1 MSGPAPGLRCAV
13 VLCTYNGAR
22 FLPQQLE
29 SLRAQTVQPAQY
41 VLSDD
46 ASSDDTWAMLQAFA
60 SERMAAGCE
69 VILHR
74 NEDNLG
80 YVRHF
85 EQALQRADAEVLL
98 PCDQDDVWHPGK
110 IARMAEVFAARPGL
124 LMLHADARLVDGEG
138 KPSGRGLFE
147 VLEVTADEMQAMHEG
162 RAFDVLLRRNIVTG
176 AVMALRRRLLEGA
189 FPVGDGWAHDEW
201 LAMLAAMQGEA
212 DTLDEAWV
220 DYRQHGGNQIG
231 VRERSAV
238 QKHLGIGVGRREF
251 LRRLVGRQESLL
263 AHLQSQGVGDERLG
277 EVRDRLAHARLR
289 AGLDSKGWAR
299 LRDVMAEWR
308 TGRYARYGSGWRSV
322 MSDWLGLD

>member
-138 KPSGRGLFE
+138 KPLGRGLFE

-231 VRERSAV
+231 VRERSVV

-263 AHLQSQGVGDERLG
+263 AHLQSQDVSDEWLG

-299 LRDVMAEWR
+299 LRDVMSEWR

-322 MSDWLGLD
+322 VSDWLGLD

>member
-60 SERMAAGCE
+60 SERIAAGCE

-74 NEDNLG
+74 NEGNLG

-138 KPSGRGLFE
+138 KPLGRGLFE

-231 VRERSAV
+231 VRDKQGLQHAGIGLGRSEFMQRAALRWEALDRYAARSPQWAHRRADLAERRCHAQARAGEAGASSIARWRAIWREWRSGRYDRFGNGLRSALADA
-238 QKHLGIGVGRREF
+238 LGV
-251 LRRLVGRQESLL
+251 
-263 AHLQSQGVGDERLG
+263 D
-277 EVRDRLAHARLR
+277 
-289 AGLDSKGWAR
+289 
-299 LRDVMAEWR
+299 
-308 TGRYARYGSGWRSV
+308 
-322 MSDWLGLD
+322 

>member
-1 MSGPAPGLRCAV
+1 MSGPTPGLRCAV

-60 SERMAAGCE
+60 SERIAAGCE
-69 VILHR
+69 LILHR
-74 NEDNLG
+74 NEGNRG

-231 VRERSAV
+231 VRERSVV

-263 AHLQSQGVGDERLG
+263 AHLQSQDVSDEWLG

-299 LRDVMAEWR
+299 LRDVMSEWR

-322 MSDWLGLD
+322 VSDWLGLD